1 MLNRV
6 LKTPHPC
13 AKKVS
18 SAITYSLYLVSHLKI
33 KLSLSARLR
42 L

>member
-6 LKTPHPC
+6 LKTPHSC
-13 AKKVS
+13 AKEVF
-18 SAITYSLYLVSHLKI
+18 SAIIYSLYLLSHLKI
-33 KLSLSARLR
+33 KRPCTGLR